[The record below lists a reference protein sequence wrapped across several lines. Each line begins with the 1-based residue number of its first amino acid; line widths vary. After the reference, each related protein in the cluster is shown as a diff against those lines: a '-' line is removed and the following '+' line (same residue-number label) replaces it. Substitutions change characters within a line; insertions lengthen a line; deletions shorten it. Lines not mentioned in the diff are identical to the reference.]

1 MDGGIERDFFVGVT
15 LAKVDNPPIDGTK
28 KNRK

>member
-28 KNRK
+28 KKS